1 MRYTNLH
8 QLSNHEKKPLLT
20 TFFLK
25 KQVNYKGWSQ
35 LGNIMLR
42 HYLSQETFL
51 GLYIAF

>member
-25 KQVNYKGWSQ
+25 KAGK
-35 LGNIMLR
+35 L
-42 HYLSQETFL
+42 
-51 GLYIAF
+51 